1 MDTRL
6 PLIWTTRTLEEILI
20 FLQLHNYDTNDV
32 DGDETESPIVEQM
45 NFTDRGL
52 VAVGPTTMRGG
63 LTLPRLPQRRPPPP
77 PPNFYGD
84 HANPQ
89 FKHKKT
95 QTVDTKSK
103 PALRDLFLHYARFS
117 EPHSMGHHITLA
129 QSDKVK
135 CTCFEFVLTSLS
147 NPSYQT

>member
-1 MDTRL
+1 M
-6 PLIWTTRTLEEILI
+6 
-20 FLQLHNYDTNDV
+20 FQLHNYDNNDV
-32 DGDETESPIVEQM
+32 DEDETDGPMVDQM

-63 LTLPRLPQRRPPPP
+63 LSLPRLPPRRPPPP
-77 PPNFYGD
+77 HYPGD
-84 HANPQ
+84 HTTNPQ

-103 PALRDLFLHYARFS
+103 PALRELFMHYARFG

-129 QSDKVK
+129 QSDKV
-135 CTCFEFVLTSLS
+135 TRHS
-147 NPSYQT
+147 